1 MAPTS
6 RKSNVWLAS
15 YPKSGNTWMRIALLS
30 LRDGGAEVK
39 VDRLKRDIGVFLAMR
54 HRLDMLLDIDSSD
67 LTPEETM
74 LLRPKIYDL
83 FDLAPENVVM
93 WKVHDCW
100 EKTPDGAAMF
110 PAEATAAAIYLVRDP
125 RDIAVSY
132 AHYFGV
138 DIDTAIERMADRS
151 YRVAAKTHS
160 GHFHVPQTYSSWSEH
175 VLSWIDRSG
184 LSPLV
189 LRYEDMVAD
198 MGIALRQVS
207 DLLGWNSTAAAIEGA
222 VASTR
227 FDRLQAQERA
237 FGFREV
243 KLKEQPFFRKGKAGT
258 WRDTLS
264 VAQVARIEAEHG
276 AVMERLGYL

>member
-1 MAPTS
+1 MTPA
-6 RKSNVWLAS
+6 RKGNVWLAS

-67 LTPEETM
+67 LAPEETL

-83 FDLAPENVVM
+83 FDLANEKVLV

-125 RDIAVSY
+125 RDVAVSY

-138 DIDTAIERMADRS
+138 DIDKAIETMADRS
-151 YRVAAKTHS
+151 YRVAAKTDS
-160 GHFHVPQTYSSWSEH
+160 CHFHLPQTYSSWSEH

-198 MGIALRQVS
+198 MGLALRQVS
-207 DLLGWNSTAAAIEGA
+207 DLLGWTSSAAAIEGA

-237 FGFREV
+237 VGFQEV
-243 KLKEQPFFRKGKAGT
+243 MLKERPFFRQGKAGT
-258 WRDTLS
+258 WRDVLS
-264 VAQVARIEAEHG
+264 ATQVARLERDHG
-276 AVMERLGYL
+276 AVMARLGYL